1 MITLLSK
8 VWFDLWQD
16 KSRTMQVVLVIALG
30 AIGVGLV
37 IGGRNLIAGSVLTG
51 SQAAEPAHI
60 KLSVSPP
67 LTRDQL
73 ERVGRIDGVAD
84 VEGLQTSGVEWRF
97 IGDEEWQP
105 GVLNGREN
113 YTEQIMTLDGLV
125 SGEWP
130 GRNTIGVGQISVGPS
145 SVVEGDTIEIRSGET
160 VRTVDVVA
168 TMDPVGPTPVFGE
181 TFYADGRTFERITGR
196 DTYNV
201 IQTRDVDF
209 DQSRAEA
216 TDLAI

>member
-73 ERVGRIDGVAD
+73 ERVGRCA
-84 VEGLQTSGVEWRF
+84 
-97 IGDEEWQP
+97 
-105 GVLNGREN
+105 
-113 YTEQIMTLDGLV
+113 
-125 SGEWP
+125 
-130 GRNTIGVGQISVGPS
+130 
-145 SVVEGDTIEIRSGET
+145 
-160 VRTVDVVA
+160 
-168 TMDPVGPTPVFGE
+168 
-181 TFYADGRTFERITGR
+181 
-196 DTYNV
+196 
-201 IQTRDVDF
+201 
-209 DQSRAEA
+209 
-216 TDLAI
+216 